1 MITPTTT
8 RAPSYAD
15 EKAIREHYQRMLDSW
30 ELGASAYAEC
40 FTPDA
45 TYTIGNGKVQYGWQE
60 IVEGHEIIFSAW
72 ARNSRLEGR
81 IDTITYLTPDV
92 AQLVCHGHIVY
103 KDHRSSDHNSA
114 KRQADGGWAIGL
126 GPGAPLRRERA
137 AIGRRRAADRRCR
150 ERAARIRPALGAR
163 ARLPRGAGRRSA

>member
-1 MITPTTT
+1 
-8 RAPSYAD
+8 
-15 EKAIREHYQRMLDSW
+15 MLDSW

-45 TYTIGNGKVQYGWQE
+45 TYTIANGKVQHGWQE

-103 KDHRSSDHNSA
+103 KDHRSSDHNKRTVYTITARRDDGQWSFRLLPEHRPRHALTSSA
-114 KRQADGGWAIGL
+114 PTTQWSL
-126 GPGAPLRRERA
+126 
-137 AIGRRRAADRRCR
+137 
-150 ERAARIRPALGAR
+150 
-163 ARLPRGAGRRSA
+163 

>member
-1 MITPTTT
+1 
-8 RAPSYAD
+8 
-15 EKAIREHYQRMLDSW
+15 MLDSW

-45 TYTIGNGKVQYGWQE
+45 TYTIANGKVQHGWQE

-92 AQLVCHGHIVY
+92 AQLVFHGHIVY

-114 KRQADGGWAIGL
+114 
-126 GPGAPLRRERA
+126 PSTSPAPRRRPVVLSSPTRTPPRTSVETR
-137 AIGRRRAADRRCR
+137 AIGRHRAAERRCR
-150 ERAARIRPALGAR
+150 ETAVPIRT
-163 ARLPRGAGRRSA
+163 